1 MIDGGNEGGGYF
13 VKITITGRHV
23 EVNDHV
29 RTYLEEK
36 VNKLPR
42 FYDRIHDVEFVLDQE
57 SEQYT
62 AELIVRADRK
72 HTFVASEVGPDT
84 LALIDLIIEKME
96 RQLRRHKEKN
106 RNHKHDGKNEA
117 PTEVP

>member
-1 MIDGGNEGGGYF
+1 ME
-13 VKITITGRHV
+13 ITITGRHV
-23 EVNDHV
+23 EVNEQV
-29 RTYLEEK
+29 RNYVEEK

-42 FYDRIHDVEFVLDQE
+42 FYDRIHDIEFVLDHE
-57 SEQYT
+57 AEQFT

-72 HTFVASEVGPDT
+72 HTFVASEIGPDT
-84 LALIDLIIEKME
+84 LALIDVIVEKME

-117 PTEVP
+117 PTEAP

>member
-1 MIDGGNEGGGYF
+1 VD
-13 VKITITGRHV
+13 ITITGRHI
-23 EVNDHV
+23 EVNDRIRDYV
-29 RTYLEEK
+29 KEK
-36 VNKLPR
+36 TGKLPR

-84 LALIDLIIEKME
+84 LALIDLIVEKME

-106 RNHKHDGKNEA
+106 RNHKHDGKSETSA
-117 PTEVP
+117 EES

>member
-1 MIDGGNEGGGYF
+1 VEIDDQ
-13 VKITITGRHV
+13 VRH
-23 EVNDHV
+23 
-29 RTYLEEK
+29 YLEEK

-42 FYDRIHDVEFVLDQE
+42 FYDRIYDVEFVLDQE

-62 AELIVRADRK
+62 AELIVRTDRK
-72 HTFVASEVGPDT
+72 HTFVASEVGPDS
-84 LALIDLIIEKME
+84 LALIDLIMEKME

-117 PTEVP
+117 SPETP